1 MAGTTSDKLALLR
14 QIKEAFRAAITGKGQ
29 TISDDEPFSSWPA
42 KVEAIETGV
51 QLPTLTNPGAAGDL
65 RSGKQLIGQDGSTVN
80 GSLSEVTQA
89 TPSISVSSSGL
100 ITASVTQSGGI
111 VSSGTKSATNQLT
124 TQAAKTVTP
133 GTSAQTAVSS
143 GVYTTGAV
151 TVAGDSNL
159 MAKNIKSGVSIF
171 GVSGTLESGYV
182 FKTFSKSQFMTLT
195 VENNVTVIEIFVRDL
210 PSTATILGFWAFIE
224 YDRTGNGYH
233 IFGDFSNDMSSLK
246 WTDTNANY
254 VCMNFSLTHS
264 SENVLKITCVDRLL
278 YDDLNDRGMLNYNNW
293 RSGGGYVVYSV

>member
-29 TISDDEPFSSWPA
+29 TISDNEPFSSWPA

-65 RSGKQLIGQDGSTVN
+65 RSGKQLIGHDGSTVN
-80 GSLSEVTQA
+80 GSLSEVAQA
-89 TPSISVSSSGL
+89 TPGISVSSSGL

-111 VSSGTKSATNQLT
+111 VTAGTKSATKQLT

-133 GTSAQTAVSS
+133 GISAQTAVSS

-159 MAKNIKSGVSIF
+159 IAKNIKSGVSIF

-195 VENNVTVIEIFVRDL
+195 VENDVTVIEIFVSDL
-210 PSTATILGFWAFIE
+210 PSAATILGFWAFIE
-224 YDRTGNGYH
+224 YNRTGLGYH
-233 IFGDFSNDMSSLK
+233 IFGDFSNNMSSLK

-254 VCMNFSLTHS
+254 VCRNFSLTHS
-264 SENVLKITCVDRLL
+264 SDNVLKITCVDRLL
-278 YDDLNDRGMLNYNNW
+278 YDDLKDRGMLNYSDW